1 MSGGYWEYA
10 DRNLESILLNIAED
24 ATVQKRWPEI
34 GQVFA
39 ALVPLLLKSSHEMDW
54 DLSGDLSITNDHEF
68 SESTIGEI
76 LEAVM
81 KVAPDAW
88 FPRGKWATIQA
99 IRGRIYE
106 TGLSSN
112 KEMV

>member
-1 MSGGYWEYA
+1 MSGGHWEYD
-10 DRNLESILLNIAED
+10 DRKLESILLMIAED
-24 ATVQKRWPEI
+24 EKVQERWPEI

-99 IRGRIYE
+99 IQGQIYE
-106 TGLSSN
+106 KELSPR
-112 KEMV
+112 

>member
-1 MSGGYWEYA
+1 MSGGHWEYD
-10 DRNLESILLNIAED
+10 DRKLESILLMIAED
-24 ATVQKRWPEI
+24 EKVQERWPEI

-39 ALVPLLLKSSHEMDW
+39 VLSVVLLKISHDMDW
-54 DLSGDLSITNDHEF
+54 DLSFDLSIRDDRSFQNAA
-68 SESTIGEI
+68 IGKI

-81 KVAPDAW
+81 KVAPDKW
-88 FPRGKWATIQA
+88 FSRGKWATIQA
-99 IRGRIYE
+99 IQERIHE